1 MGMERGEGGDGK
13 LEVERRE
20 VEQTRGRRRKKKK
33 QIKCGVSNS
42 SQGSCRVGIFC
53 VPALRSGCYILVE

>member
-1 MGMERGEGGDGK
+1 MNRRRNVMGMERGEGGDGK

-42 SQGSCRVGIFC
+42 SQGS
-53 VPALRSGCYILVE
+53 L